1 MSLQRSR
8 LTPLRLWAI
17 LAVLLLFVA
26 LVSIWGSMLRPPA
39 VTPHPPLVVLAAGQ
53 VYDGPSQAAPRVTE
67 GAGAS
72 ELEPEDS
79 GE

>member
-1 MSLQRSR
+1 MNIQGAR

-26 LVSIWGSMLRPPA
+26 LVSIWGSMLQQPA
-39 VTPHPPLVVLAAGQ
+39 ATLHPPLVPV
-53 VYDGPSQAAPRVTE
+53 VDRTIYDGPAQAAPRAFD
-67 GAGAS
+67 AGDGS
-72 ELEPEDS
+72 EYERDDY